1 MSNVKLP
8 RSQGWNDEATQLA
21 HIRFAP
27 DWFAVALFLVDVQ
40 VSLDT
45 SQCDED

>member
-8 RSQGWNDEATQLA
+8 RSHGWNEEATQLA
-21 HIRFAP
+21 HIRAAL
-27 DWFAVALFLVDVQ
+27 DWFAVALFLVDAQ